1 MKTESL
7 PPTDAHCAD
16 PGAPRR
22 TLAERA
28 EPPLEAGP
36 PRFTEPS
43 ATAGGVFAI
52 VHTTLQV
59 HRHLSLLSGARGL
72 LEMNQ
77 KGGFDCPGCAWP
89 EPMRERSAFE
99 FCENGA
105 KAFASEATTAR
116 IDAAFFA
123 RHSVDELAARSDF
136 WLNEQ
141 GRLTEPMVL
150 REGATHYAPTSY
162 EEAFTLIG
170 GELARLDHADRAS
183 FYTSGR
189 TSNEAAFLYQ
199 AFVRLLGTNNLP
211 DCSNLCHESSG
222 AGMGASL
229 GVGKGTVTLDDFA
242 LADAIF
248 VVGQNP
254 GTNHPRML
262 TALGEAR
269 ARGAALVIVNPLDE
283 VGSRRFAHPQDPL
296 AVLGDA
302 QDIGS
307 TFLPVR
313 INGDVALFK
322 GIMKGMLAL
331 EDAAP
336 GTVLDHAFLAEHT
349 EGFAAFC
356 DDLRR
361 VSWADIEASSGL
373 ARATIEAT
381 ARLAATAERTIVCWA
396 MGITQHKNGVA
407 NVQEIV
413 NFLLLRGNVGRPGAG
428 ACPVRG
434 HSNVQG
440 DRTMGVWEKM
450 SDAFLDRLG
459 AAFHFSP
466 PRRHGRDV
474 VDTIRGMETGEVQV
488 FVGLGGNFLSATPDT
503 RRTAE
508 ALGRCRLTAHVATK
522 LNRGH
527 LVGGKISVL
536 LPCLARSER
545 DEQATGP
552 QFVTVENS
560 MSVVS
565 SSQGTRAPAAVGLQS
580 EVAIVAGL
588 AEATFAARGER
599 PFVDFLALADDYDR
613 IRALIAQVVPG
624 FERFSERIRE
634 PGGFYLGNAARER
647 DFTAVG
653 GRARF
658 FVHPIPHNFVAPGRL
673 LLTTLRSHDQ
683 YNTTVYG
690 LDDRY
695 RGIAG
700 GRRVVFVNA
709 DDLRERGLSPGE
721 PVDITS
727 HFEGATRV
735 GRRFFVVPH
744 ELPRGCA
751 AAYFPEAN
759 VLVPL
764 DSVAEGSNTPT
775 SKSIEVELRRSIAD
789 EGRTTE
795 TR

>member
-1 MKTESL
+1 MSDDRARSSTPVRS
-7 PPTDAHCAD
+7 PID
-16 PGAPRR
+16 
-22 TLAERA
+22 RA
-28 EPPLEAGP
+28 EPPLEARA
-36 PRFTEPS
+36 PRLDSPS
-43 ATAGGVFAI
+43 TSAGGLGAI
-52 VHTTLQV
+52 AQTTLQV
-59 HRHLSLLSGARGL
+59 HRHLSLVSGARGL

-77 KGGFDCPGCAWP
+77 VGGFGCAWP
-89 EPMRERSAFE
+89 EPTPQEGRSPFE

-105 KAFASEATTAR
+105 KAFASEATQAR
-116 IDAAFFA
+116 CDAAFFA

-150 REGATHYAPTSY
+150 REGATHYTPLTY
-162 EEAFTLIG
+162 DEAFALM
-170 GELARLDHADRAS
+170 GEHLAALEDPNQAA

-199 AFVRLLGTNNLP
+199 AFARLFGTNNLP

-222 AGMGASL
+222 AGMTASI
-229 GVGKGTVTLDDFA
+229 GVGKGTVTLADFA

-248 VVGQNP
+248 LVGQNP

-262 TALGEAR
+262 TTLAEAR
-269 ARGAALVIVNPLDE
+269 ARGAAIVVVNPLDE
-283 VGSRRFAHPQDPL
+283 VGSRRFAHPQHPL
-296 AVLGDA
+296 EVLGDA
-302 QDIGS
+302 RPIGT

-322 GIMKGMLAL
+322 GIMKAMVAM

-336 GTVLDHAFLAEHT
+336 GTVLDHAFLERFT
-349 EGFAAFC
+349 VGLDPLL

-361 VSWADIEASSGL
+361 TSWSSIVASSGISRADIEQVARIAAS
-373 ARATIEAT
+373 
-381 ARLAATAERTIVCWA
+381 AERTIVCWA

-413 NFLLLRGNVGRPGAG
+413 NFLLLRGNLGRPGAG

-459 AAFHFSP
+459 QVFRFEP
-466 PRRHGRDV
+466 PRAHGRDA
-474 VDTIRGMETGEVQV
+474 VDTIRGMEAGEVKV
-488 FVGLGGNFLSATPDT
+488 FVGLGGNFLAATPDT
-503 RRTAE
+503 RRTAA
-508 ALGRCRLTAHVATK
+508 ALGRCRLTAHIATK

-527 LVGGKISVL
+527 LVGGKIALL

-545 DEQATGP
+545 DVQAAGP
-552 QFVTVENS
+552 QLVTVENS

-565 SSQGTRAPAAVGLQS
+565 TSEGTREPAAEGLQS

-588 AEATFAARGER
+588 AEATFVRRGER
-599 PFVDFLALADDYDR
+599 PFVDFLALVDDYDR
-613 IRALIAQVVPG
+613 VRELIERVVPG
-624 FERFSERIRE
+624 FERFNTRVRE
-634 PGGFYLGNAARER
+634 PGGFWLGNAAHDR
-647 DFTAVG
+647 DFRAVG

-673 LLTTLRSHDQ
+673 MLTTVRSHDQ

-695 RGIAG
+695 RGVHG
-700 GRRVVFVNA
+700 GRRVVFVHA
-709 DDLRERGLSPGE
+709 EDLRERGLSAGDA
-721 PVDITS
+721 VDITS
-727 HFEGATRV
+727 FFEGKTRV
-735 GRRFFVVPH
+735 AKRFFVVPYG
-744 ELPRGCA
+744 LPRGAA

-764 DSVAEGSNTPT
+764 ESVAEVSNTPA
-775 SKSIEVELRRSIAD
+775 SKSIEIELSPASAGED
-789 EGRTTE
+789 A
-795 TR
+795 